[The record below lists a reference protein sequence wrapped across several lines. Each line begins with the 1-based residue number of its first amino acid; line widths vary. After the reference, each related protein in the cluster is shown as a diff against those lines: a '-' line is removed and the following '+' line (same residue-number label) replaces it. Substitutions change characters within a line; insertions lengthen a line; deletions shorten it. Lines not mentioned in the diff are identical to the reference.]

1 MKCVD
6 ADSLVKALAE
16 ARDREL
22 ADGRDGLY
30 LDVNSIIELIQ
41 TSPAV
46 DVASVVK
53 CKECVYYNESSVREG
68 FGWCEEASIDSI
80 KREDFF
86 CGYGEKKDG

>member
-6 ADSLVKALAE
+6 ADSLVKALIE
-16 ARDREL
+16 ARDKE
-22 ADGRDGLY
+22 AAEGRDWMY
-30 LDVNSIIELIQ
+30 LDVNSIIEVIEN
-41 TSPAV
+41 SPAV

-53 CKECVYYNESSVREG
+53 CKDCVYYNVSSFREG

-86 CGYGEKKDG
+86 CGYGEKKG